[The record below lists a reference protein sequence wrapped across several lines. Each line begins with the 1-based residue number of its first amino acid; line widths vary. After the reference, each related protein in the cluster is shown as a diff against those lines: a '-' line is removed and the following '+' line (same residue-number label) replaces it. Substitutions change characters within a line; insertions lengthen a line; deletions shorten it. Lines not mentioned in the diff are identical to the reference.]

1 MPRAVDPD
9 PRATLQEQRRA
20 KHAILRE
27 LAVKKS
33 AGARGVF
40 IPARRGFRGDVP
52 EAAAPSGPATTGDVP
67 RGPAVVTAATLVAL
81 AKSRGG
87 GERLPRPR
95 IVAPPAP
102 ARTSALRALADGPEA
117 RLRPEA
123 VPWASHA
130 RASSPARRLDDTD
143 SCASDG
149 TETPTG
155 AISAAEHAAS
165 SSSSDDGDHPRAADG
180 SPPGAAF
187 ADSKKPGGLLD
198 ELLPNLRRN
207 ASRDEWDDEQGDLP
221 PLPDAWD
228 RGEGAERGAER
239 VSMRSRAPPP
249 PRPPPGYPPPGYPPP
264 PPPSPPPPTSFAA
277 AATASFPAAR
287 PAGASNVFQPPVD
300 VRAAVQAATRTAVK
314 SAMEAAAAERERLRE
329 TANGAFAAAAAR
341 ARGTRRGERR
351 RRRARGARASR
362 PSRRVSDT
370 SRRSFRVGCRRSGC
384 RALRASSVADRRR

>member
-102 ARTSALRALADGPEA
+102 RANLRASRA
-117 RLRPEA
+117 RGRTRGAPPPRSRPVGIA
-123 VPWASHA
+123 RA

-207 ASRDEWDDEQGDLP
+207 ASRDEWDDERGDLP

-239 VSMRSRAPPP
+239 VSMRTRAPPPPPP

-264 PPPSPPPPTSFAA
+264 PPPPTFPSP
-277 AATASFPAAR
+277 
-287 PAGASNVFQPPVD
+287 
-300 VRAAVQAATRTAVK
+300 
-314 SAMEAAAAERERLRE
+314 
-329 TANGAFAAAAAR
+329 
-341 ARGTRRGERR
+341 RR
-351 RRRARGARASR
+351 RRRLVPRARRTFSNRPWTFARR
-362 PSRRVSDT
+362 CRQRRE
-370 SRRSFRVGCRRSGC
+370 RR
-384 RALRASSVADRRR
+384 